1 MAGSETLAID
11 ESSTFM
17 NVAADSAMVPQT
29 RAEPSSGA

>member
-17 NVAADSAMVPQT
+17 KVAADRASVPNR
-29 RAEPSSGA
+29 RAVPVSG